1 MLYVRQFRVFGL
13 LKRWF
18 PEPLRRQDKYFFPK
32 NQISF
37 YSAGEIPAVFP
48 VAEHANSVPESAA
61 GASRSLSAAKAE

>member
-32 NQISF
+32 TKFLSTPP
-37 YSAGEIPAVFP
+37 GEIPAVFP
-48 VAEHANSVPESAA
+48 VAEFTNSVPESAA
-61 GASRSLSAAKAE
+61 AVSR

>member
-1 MLYVRQFRVFGL
+1 MLYARQFRVFGL

-48 VAEHANSVPESAA
+48 VAEFTNSVPESAVA
-61 GASRSLSAAKAE
+61 VSR